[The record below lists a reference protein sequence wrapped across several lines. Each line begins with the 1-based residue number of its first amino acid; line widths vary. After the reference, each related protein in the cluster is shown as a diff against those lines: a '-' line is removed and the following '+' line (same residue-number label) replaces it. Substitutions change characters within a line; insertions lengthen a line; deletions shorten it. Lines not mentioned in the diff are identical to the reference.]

1 MVERKVDNL
10 TQSVTNL
17 HNTVTQ
23 EFADN
28 AMLLRKMDRLQR
40 RMATVPAVRR
50 QGKTS
55 NDAVL
60 EGGDEL
66 RPNGPRLSKC
76 PKDLFI
82 LWKEYEFGLEGRKPA
97 KLFTSVE
104 KGMVSS
110 VYSKRHKVWKLIQD
124 LINKKTTIS

>member
-1 MVERKVDNL
+1 
-10 TQSVTNL
+10 
-17 HNTVTQ
+17 
-23 EFADN
+23 
-28 AMLLRKMDRLQR
+28 
-40 RMATVPAVRR
+40 
-50 QGKTS
+50 
-55 NDAVL
+55 
-60 EGGDEL
+60 
-66 RPNGPRLSKC
+66 LSKC

-124 LINKKTTIS
+124 LINKRNEDSRVVIDSIYAAYGNVSVTKIFKNIQRDEKTGGHPNLR